1 MAKIRRD
8 FVVKL
13 LILILHHTTGAS
25 GFASHSDSM
34 ASGKTA
40 VVIVDPV
47 TDWRHVLDTCNSLVG
62 HRVIAVQMPDVALS
76 EKFKSFQPT
85 SEALIEQ
92 GVSHVVQM
100 YQRDVFS
107 TTRQLQLIAKDE
119 NLVLKG
125 VIPLSEVAV
134 EVVDLIAST
143 LDLPHNRLDLATARR
158 DKGLMKDAV
167 SAHGLRVAKHARVDS
182 LKSTVDTMLELS
194 LDYPIVLKTPS
205 GMSTSD
211 VFICMDEQD
220 ATAAL
225 EAIVQSL
232 GPDGRFETQALLEE
246 YLVGTAFAVN
256 LMAFE
261 GRVAVTDMWVY
272 RKTASARYQSADV
285 CNPDDFP
292 ELVAYALRVVRA
304 VGIRVGAAHVE
315 LKAKKDLDGRYVD
328 PALIEV
334 GARLSGGRKSEMARA
349 AVAGWD
355 PFAALVNSHCGLSW
369 PDETVSLT
377 PRCFVRHVF
386 LPIERAG
393 RISSI
398 TLDTDV
404 ATLHSS
410 AMMVKIGDRVAVTT
424 DIVSCAGF
432 IWLIGDKDDVDKDTE
447 YLLDSFELAFD

>member
-1 MAKIRRD
+1 MA
-8 FVVKL
+8 KL
-13 LILILHHTTGAS
+13 LILAAMHLFQGVK
-25 GFASHSDSM
+25 GFASTRSEAM
-34 ASGKTA
+34 AA

-47 TDWRHVLDTCNSLVG
+47 TDWRHVLDTCNSVVD
-62 HRVIAVQMPDVALS
+62 HRVIAVLMPDVELS
-76 EKFKSFQPT
+76 ERFKSFQPT

-92 GVSHVVQM
+92 GASHVVHM
-100 YQRDVFS
+100 YQRDVFA
-107 TTRQLQLIAKDE
+107 TTRQLRLIAKEE
-119 NLVLKG
+119 NLDLKG

-134 EVVDLIAST
+134 EVVDLIASS
-143 LDLPHNRLDLATARR
+143 LDLPHNRLDLTTARR

-182 LKSTVDTMLELS
+182 LKSTVDTMLKLS

-211 VFICMDEQD
+211 VYICTDEQD

-246 YLVGTAFAVN
+246 YLVGTEFAVN

-261 GRVAVTDMWVY
+261 GSLAVTDMWVY
-272 RKTASARYQSADV
+272 KKTARARYQSADI

-304 VGIRVGAAHVE
+304 VGIRIGAAHVE
-315 LKAKKDLDGRYVD
+315 LKAGKDGNGRFVN

-334 GARLSGGRKSEMARA
+334 GARLSGGRKSEMAKA
-349 AVAGWD
+349 AVSGWN
-355 PFAALVNSHCGLSW
+355 PFAALVNSHCGLPW
-369 PDETVSLT
+369 PNETVSLT
-377 PRCFVRHVF
+377 PTCFVRHVF

-398 TLDTDV
+398 SLDTDV

-410 AMMVKIGDRVAVTT
+410 AMIVKIGDTVAVTT

-432 IWLIGDKDDVDKDTE
+432 IWLVGDKDAVDKDTE
-447 YLLDSFELAFD
+447 FILDSFELIFD